1 VEYARNSIDKI
12 LVLLLV
18 SIMSSCYT
26 LKESAD
32 NNDRIELNYKNL
44 HLFNGKYKR
53 LAINDSINITH
64 HCPNNL
70 FNSFLLQV
78 PYRYWIPDSINKKD
92 FAEIELID
100 KKKFKVNLIENGK
113 LEKSKILKG
122 RIVGNSFVF
131 NRRTFIIPLVFFN
144 FYIERKTRISLLQN
158 GNLSVDTHY
167 ESLGS
172 FLFFPW
178 NGYGGDGYN
187 LEFEKAK

>member
-1 VEYARNSIDKI
+1 MEYARNSIDKI

-26 LKESAD
+26 LKKSTD

-53 LAINDSINITH
+53 FAINDSINKTH

-78 PYRYWIPDSINKKD
+78 PYRYWIPDSINTKD
-92 FAEIELID
+92 FAEIEVID
-100 KKKFKVNLIENGK
+100 KKRIRVSLIENGK

-122 RIVGNSFVF
+122 RMVGNSFVF
-131 NRRTFIIPLVFFN
+131 NRRNFIIPLVLYN
-144 FYIERKTRISLLQN
+144 FYYDHSKKDNEWKN
-158 GNLSVDTHY
+158 
-167 ESLGS
+167 
-172 FLFFPW
+172 
-178 NGYGGDGYN
+178 
-187 LEFEKAK
+187 